1 VAINAW
7 WAENRRAAPTLV
19 AVEFETAAEQLSA
32 APESGRLHSRSKRVI
47 VRKMLMPR
55 SRYHLYYE
63 VDSVNRLVTI
73 LAVWH
78 VSRGQGPTL

>member
-1 VAINAW
+1 MW
-7 WAENRRAAPTLV
+7 WAENRPAAPTLV
-19 AVEFETAAEQLSA
+19 AVEFETAIVQLSA
-32 APESGRLHSRSKRVI
+32 SPESGRLHSPSKRVS

-63 VDSVNRLVTI
+63 VDSAARLVTI

-78 VSRGQGPTL
+78 VSRGQGPAL

>member
-1 VAINAW
+1 MAINAW

-19 AVEFETAAEQLSA
+19 AVEFETAAGQLSA
-32 APESGRLHSRSKRVI
+32 SPESGRIQSRSKRVS

-55 SRYHLYYE
+55 SRHYLYYE
-63 VDSVNRLVTI
+63 VDSANRLVTI

-78 VSRGQGPTL
+78 VSRGQGPAL